1 MNDFTSG
8 SLKKTEVRVQ
18 TLETKDVSK
27 NSSLSIKEQNEIQF
41 GYLSEQYRRLKQ
53 KQQDLEQQ

>member
-1 MNDFTSG
+1 
-8 SLKKTEVRVQ
+8 LKKTEVKVQ

-41 GYLSEQYRRLKQ
+41 GYLSKQYTRLKQ